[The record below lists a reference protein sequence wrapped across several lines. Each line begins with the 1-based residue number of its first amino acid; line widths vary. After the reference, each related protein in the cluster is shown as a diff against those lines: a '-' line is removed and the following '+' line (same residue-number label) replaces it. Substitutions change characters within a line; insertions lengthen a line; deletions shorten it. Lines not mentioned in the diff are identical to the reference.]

1 MKKHKLSPDAWV
13 QLVKQ
18 LAFQKMYGRPG
29 VTYESAQTRKFKK
42 GRTEVIRSASN
53 EASTWVRAMLDS
65 SPSTRQDP
73 THLRTLFQRAVAR
86 HIQYS
91 VWAADGQ
98 GVDRHLFGLK
108 KSLQE
113 GEEVPGIFK
122 DEAYGKSSH
131 WELSTSQ
138 LSSVYF
144 DGWGYGEG
152 GFSFIFFCFL
162 GSGGLLDFFCGSCT
176 RWVWFELFDWGRIYP
191 MDHYESEEEYGRAET
206 LPC

>member
-1 MKKHKLSPDAWV
+1 MKKHKLSPDAWA

-53 EASTWVRAMLDS
+53 EASAWVCAMLDS
-65 SPSTRQDP
+65 SSSTRQDP
-73 THLRTLFQRAVAR
+73 THLRMLFQRAVAR

-91 VWAADGQ
+91 AWAADGQ

-108 KSLQE
+108 KSLRE

-122 DEAYGKSSH
+122 DEAYGKSNH

-138 LSSVYF
+138 LSSVHL

-152 GFSFIFFCFL
+152 GFSIFYFSWL
-162 GSGGLLDFFCGSCT
+162 
-176 RWVWFELFDWGRIYP
+176 
-191 MDHYESEEEYGRAET
+191 
-206 LPC
+206 